1 VTLAWPRA
9 IALAALAVVALA
21 GCVPG
26 DGAAHDH
33 SGSPSAGA
41 LTSPVEGVPIDIE
54 AEGFTQVT
62 AFTLR
67 TGDGQQLRFLLGQL
81 ENPTEFPPGHLAEH
95 LAGSTRIVVYFRPEG
110 SDQVAYRL
118 EDAPTHGA
126 SPSASPQ
133 P

>member
-1 VTLAWPRA
+1 MTLAWPRA

-62 AFTLR
+62 AFTIR
-67 TGDGQQLRFLLGQL
+67 TDDGQQLRFVLGPL
-81 ENPTEFPPGHLAEH
+81 ENATQFPPTHLAEH
-95 LAGSTRIVVYFRPEG
+95 LAGSTRIVVFFRPDG

-126 SPSASPQ
+126 SPSP
-133 P
+133 